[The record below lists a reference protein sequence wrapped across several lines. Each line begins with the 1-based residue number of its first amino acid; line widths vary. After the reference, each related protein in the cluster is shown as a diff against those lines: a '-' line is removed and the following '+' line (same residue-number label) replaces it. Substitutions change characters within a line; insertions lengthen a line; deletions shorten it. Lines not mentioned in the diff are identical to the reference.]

1 MQKDMQ
7 KKTPFHR
14 RVLLISC
21 LIYISAVLFAI
32 VVSIILTQPA
42 DAALQQATTHQRLIS
57 DLQTPIRLQRSRE
70 NYIIH
75 PSSCQQNSQKL
86 LIRHEPLTWEE
97 TVNGYVED
105 ICEFYPNILPEVV
118 EAIIWKESRYCPNV
132 SNGRCVGLMQVST
145 RWHAQR
151 AADLGVTDFYDPY
164 SNILVGVDYLN
175 DVMEDCGDISLALML
190 YNGDSRA
197 YSLYNNGCTS
207 SYAREIISRARELG
221 GAL

>member
-1 MQKDMQ
+1 MQKDTQ

-14 RVLLISC
+14 KVLLISC

-32 VVSIILTQPA
+32 AVGIILTQPA
-42 DAALQQATTHQRLIS
+42 DAAFQQATTHQRLIS
-57 DLQTPIRLQRSRE
+57 DLETSIRLQRSQE
-70 NYIIH
+70 VYIIH
-75 PSSCQQNSQKL
+75 PSSCQQSSQKL
-86 LIRHEPLTWEE
+86 LIQHEPMTWEE
-97 TVNGYVED
+97 IVNGYVKD
-105 ICEFYPNILPEVV
+105 ICKFYPNILPEVV
-118 EAIIWKESRYCPNV
+118 EAIIWEESRYCPNV
-132 SNGRCVGLMQVST
+132 NNGHCVGLMQVST

-175 DVMEDCGDISLALML
+175 DIMEDCGDISLALML

-197 YSLYNNGCTS
+197 YSLYNSGRMS
-207 SYAREIISRARELG
+207 SYAREVITMTRELG